1 MNDKNKELLEA
12 LITDQITYIGK
23 FNPDDKDVDYGAM
36 LSDLRTTCSISLD
49 EEKFALDK
57 AELDTETNSELDK
70 RALDLL
76 QVEEKSKDR
85 IVKIVLESAGI
96 VLPIIFYGIW
106 MKRGFKFEETGT
118 FTSQTFRGLF
128 NRFRP
133 TK

>member
-1 MNDKNKELLEA
+1 MNDKNKELLEE

-23 FNPDDKDVDYGAM
+23 NNPDDEGYGSM
-36 LSDLRTTCSISLD
+36 INNLRTTCSISLE
-49 EEKFALDK
+49 EEKFVLDK
-57 AELDTETNSELDK
+57 AELDTEANSELDK

-96 VLPIIFYGIW
+96 VLPIVFYGIW
-106 MKRGFKFEETGT
+106 MKRGFKFEETGV
-118 FTSQTFRGLF
+118 FTSKTFSGLI

>member
-1 MNDKNKELLEA
+1 MNDKNKELLEE

-23 FNPDDKDVDYGAM
+23 FNPDDKDTDYGAM
-36 LSDLRTTCSISLD
+36 ISSLRTTCSISLD
-49 EEKFALDK
+49 EEKFALGK
-57 AELDTETNSELDK
+57 VELDTEANSELDK